1 MAGPKANMEMKENDT
16 LEKAGAVMADM
27 NSGQKESSG
36 LETFPDCCGTRHK
49 ERSSEEIK
57 SLVNRLNRIEG
68 QVRGIRKMVESGA
81 YCPDILTQSAAVSA
95 AMNAFNKQLLASHVH
110 SCVVEDIR
118 NGREE
123 TVDELCSLLQKLM
136 K

>member
-1 MAGPKANMEMKENDT
+1 MTESERMMNIEMENNAGQEECP
-16 LEKAGAVMADM
+16 VCC
-27 NSGQKESSG
+27 SS
-36 LETFPDCCGTRHK
+36 RHK
-49 ERSSEEIK
+49 ERSQEEMK

-95 AMNAFNKQLLASHVH
+95 AMNSFNKQLLASHVH

-118 NGREE
+118 NGRDE
-123 TVDELCSLLQKLM
+123 TVDELCALLQKLM